1 MNMKAARFP
10 DHEHSHKHTGSYSQ
24 SITTNEP
31 HDTENTPLFDLIED
45 GSFYKSGLR
54 ARTNHATVDFS
65 RMEDCAAQVSRIHG
79 SGITLTRSS
88 NGLYPQHMRVYYIFK
103 CA

>member
-45 GSFYKSGLR
+45 GSFYLSKECSL
-54 ARTNHATVDFS
+54 
-65 RMEDCAAQVSRIHG
+65 
-79 SGITLTRSS
+79 
-88 NGLYPQHMRVYYIFK
+88 
-103 CA
+103 